1 MIVPFLPLQK
11 HVDLLFDSSCKTIVL
26 MLSYKIS
33 RMISRLPMT
42 ENIVP
47 VYVSFFTNIHLMSSM
62 HMPCLSC

>member
-11 HVDLLFDSSCKTIVL
+11 HVDLLFDSKTK
-26 MLSYKIS
+26 LSYKIS